1 MSLYIEFSIKIYYEI
16 AGFVTPTT
24 LAAVQAIQAAAAQQH
39 FGGHF
44 QAPQQPP
51 QQQQPPPQLIQQQQP
66 EMVKPVDKPTEEENK
81 KPPGYATPDP
91 VLETNTI
98 TTTKDPDQMPTI
110 DDWSEDVAKEED
122 SEANKNKFR
131 DRKSQGRG
139 NFRGRGGM

>member
-1 MSLYIEFSIKIYYEI
+1 MSLYIEFSIKIYYEF

-44 QAPQQPP
+44 QAPQQP